1 LHGLFTSRRTVA
13 RNDVTVAL
21 AQAQA
26 NYDQA
31 VAQLNA
37 QSPNV
42 PKFKSK
48 QDIHRENRH
57 AYRSHP

>member
-1 LHGLFTSRRTVA
+1 VA

-48 QDIHRENRH
+48 QDIHRESRH